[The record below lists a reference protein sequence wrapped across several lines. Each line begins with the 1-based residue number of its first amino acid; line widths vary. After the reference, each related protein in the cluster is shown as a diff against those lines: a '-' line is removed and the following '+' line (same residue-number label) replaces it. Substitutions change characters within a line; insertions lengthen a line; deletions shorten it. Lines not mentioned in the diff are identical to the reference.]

1 MADGD
6 RTTTGVR
13 GSFTVGDWLVEPELG
28 RLSHPGRTV
37 QLELKVMA
45 LLVRLAASPGELVTR
60 RDLLDTVWDGEFIAD
75 NTITHAVA
83 ELRRALGD
91 DARHPMYVETI
102 HRRGYRLLAEVGG
115 ALPSP
120 PSSTYSLSTPAGEEV
135 EVAPGENLI
144 GRAPEAAVTIDSAKV
159 SRRHAR
165 IVVDGEGATLE
176 DLGSKNGTFLN
187 GARLDAPARLA
198 AGDEIRIGRNV
209 ARLRFAVAG
218 ERTMTEVSADRRS
231 P

>member
-1 MADGD
+1 
-6 RTTTGVR
+6 
-13 GSFTVGDWLVEPELG
+13 
-28 RLSHPGRTV
+28 
-37 QLELKVMA
+37 
-45 LLVRLAASPGELVTR
+45 
-60 RDLLDTVWDGEFIAD
+60 
-75 NTITHAVA
+75 
-83 ELRRALGD
+83 
-91 DARHPMYVETI
+91 
-102 HRRGYRLLAEVGG
+102 LLAEVGG

-120 PSSTYSLSTPAGEEV
+120 PSSTYRLSTPAGEEV
-135 EVAPGENLI
+135 ELAAGENLI

-218 ERTMTEVSADRRS
+218 ERTMTEVSADRQS